1 MNQHTTQAE
10 GILSLAK
17 EVLKIES
24 AAVSALSDRIGDDFV
39 RAVQALLAC
48 RGRVVVTGIGKSG
61 HIARKIAATM
71 ASTGTPAFFVHA
83 AEASHGDL
91 GMITREDVVIGIS
104 YSKYSPSFPQSS
116 GKALSSSRLPAIPT
130 ARWPAK
136 LTSI

>member
-48 RGRVVVTGIGKSG
+48 RGRVVARLRPQWLPPGPPLSLFMPPKHRMVTL
-61 HIARKIAATM
+61 A
-71 ASTGTPAFFVHA
+71 
-83 AEASHGDL
+83 
-91 GMITREDVVIGIS
+91 
-104 YSKYSPSFPQSS
+104 
-116 GKALSSSRLPAIPT
+116 
-130 ARWPAK
+130 
-136 LTSI
+136 

>member
-61 HIARKIAATM
+61 PYCPQDCGHNGFHRDPRFLCSCRRSIA
-71 ASTGTPAFFVHA
+71 
-83 AEASHGDL
+83 
-91 GMITREDVVIGIS
+91 
-104 YSKYSPSFPQSS
+104 
-116 GKALSSSRLPAIPT
+116 
-130 ARWPAK
+130 W
-136 LTSI
+136 